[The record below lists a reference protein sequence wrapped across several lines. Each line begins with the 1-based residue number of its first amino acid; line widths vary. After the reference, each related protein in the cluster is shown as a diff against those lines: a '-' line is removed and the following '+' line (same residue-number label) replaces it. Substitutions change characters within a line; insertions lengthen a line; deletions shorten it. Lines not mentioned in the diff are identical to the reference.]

1 MSNQKKG
8 KYIGIVGASIV
19 HIAIIALLLWIGITV
34 PEPQEESG
42 VPVLLGYVDFAQGT
56 FDPESLNAD
65 HTEAQ
70 DLAASETV
78 EVEEEQHIITQTE
91 EESVE
96 MPTHSEAPK
105 EIEAKPEPTEAEKEA
120 EAKRLAE
127 EKAEQERRRAAEAA
141 AQRVS
146 GAFGKGDSMGSKGE
160 SEGEGVEGV
169 VTGNAD
175 TGKKQGI
182 GGYGDFD
189 LSGRSIGPAGL
200 PRPVYNVQDEGVVVI
215 NILVNP
221 EGQVIGTSLNPK
233 TNTVNPS
240 LRKAAEDAAKKARFN
255 TVSGVNNQTGTIT
268 YKFNLK

>member
-1 MSNQKKG
+1 MSNKKKG
-8 KYIGIVGASIV
+8 KYIGMIGAAVV
-19 HIAIIALLLWIGITV
+19 HIAFIALLLWIGIAV

-65 HTEAQ
+65 DAEAQ
-70 DLAASETV
+70 DLDASETV
-78 EVEEEQHIITQTE
+78 DMEEQHLITQTE
-91 EESVE
+91 EESVA
-96 MPTHSEAPK
+96 MQTHSEAPK

-120 EAKRLAE
+120 EAKRIAE

-146 GAFGKGDSMGSKGE
+146 GAFGKGASMGSKGE
-160 SEGEGVEGV
+160 TEGEGVEGS

-175 TGKKQGI
+175 AGKKQGI

-200 PRPVYNVQDEGVVVI
+200 PRPVYNVQDEGIVVI

-255 TVSGVNNQTGTIT
+255 AVGGINNQTGTIT

>member
-8 KYIGIVGASIV
+8 KYIGLIGASVV
-19 HIAIIALLLWIGITV
+19 HIAVIALLFWIGIAV

-56 FDPESLNAD
+56 FDSESLDSAPA
-65 HTEAQ
+65 EAQ
-70 DLAASETV
+70 DLAASEAV
-78 EVEEEQHIITQTE
+78 DLEEQHLMTQTE
-91 EESVE
+91 EESVALE
-96 MPTHSEAPK
+96 TQNEAPK

-127 EKAEQERRRAAEAA
+127 ERAEAERRKTEAA
-141 AQRVS
+141 VAQRVT
-146 GAFGKGDSMGSKGE
+146 GAFGKGTSMGSKGE
-160 SEGEGVEGV
+160 TEGEGVEGV

-175 TGKKQGI
+175 AGKKQGI

-189 LSGRSIGPAGL
+189 LSGRSIGPEGL
-200 PRPVYNVQDEGVVVI
+200 PRPVYNVQDEGVVVV

-221 EGQVIGTSLNPK
+221 AGQVIGTSLNPR

-255 TVSGVNNQTGTIT
+255 AVGGVNNQTGTIT